1 MSDALNLSSHA
12 ALPRIGLLEQVF
24 RIHHADGIGSGFT
37 VELNTRQYFVTAAHV
52 VDGLE
57 VSNILELTHRDG
69 YVPCKVL
76 EIRKPVADLDIAIL
90 RLDRKL
96 YSWPDAKYGVEG
108 LYLGCECGFLG
119 FPFGMSADGL
129 PDAEG
134 WPAPFL
140 KKGCLAG
147 SKAASNTGRYF
158 FLDGHNNKGF
168 SGGPVFFV
176 NTNTSATH
184 IFGVVSAFRTEAVEA
199 ENVRTRKE
207 IMVNAGIVECHSI
220 MPALDALRRLP
231 EWKA

>member
-1 MSDALNLSSHA
+1 MSDVLKLPDHA

-24 RIHHADGIGSGFT
+24 RIHHADEIGSGFT
-37 VELNTRQYFVTAAHV
+37 AELNGRQYFVTAAHV
-52 VDGLE
+52 VKGLE
-57 VSNILELTHRDG
+57 ESNILELTHRDG

-76 EIRKPVADLDIAIL
+76 EIRRPVADLDIAIL

-96 YSWPDAKYGVEG
+96 YSWPDAKYNMGG

-129 PDAEG
+129 PDSEG
-134 WPAPFL
+134 WPTPFL
-140 KKGCLAG
+140 KKGWLAG
-147 SKAASNTGRYF
+147 SKSVSNTGRHF

-176 NTNTSATH
+176 NANTGATH
-184 IFGVVSAFRTEAVEA
+184 VFGVVSGFQREAGERGDIGTRT
-199 ENVRTRKE
+199 E

-220 MPALDALRRLP
+220 MTALDAL
-231 EWKA
+231 E